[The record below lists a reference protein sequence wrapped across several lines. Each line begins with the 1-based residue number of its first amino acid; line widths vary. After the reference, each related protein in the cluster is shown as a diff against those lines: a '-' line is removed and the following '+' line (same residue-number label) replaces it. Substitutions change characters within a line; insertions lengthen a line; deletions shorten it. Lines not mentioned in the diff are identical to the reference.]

1 MQTGILTASLMDSCV
16 CVLFSHVSLQEQ
28 ARAAHRHEGD
38 GGGGDRD
45 GGKEAEESPQR
56 RVEGVE
62 EFQIEVSP

>member
-1 MQTGILTASLMDSCV
+1 MQAGILTTSLMDSCV

-28 ARAAHRHEGD
+28 ARAAHRHEGHGD
-38 GGGGDRD
+38 GDRD

>member
-1 MQTGILTASLMDSCV
+1 MQAGKLTVLMDSCV

-28 ARAAHRHEGD
+28 ARAAHRHEGHGD
-38 GGGGDRD
+38 GDRD